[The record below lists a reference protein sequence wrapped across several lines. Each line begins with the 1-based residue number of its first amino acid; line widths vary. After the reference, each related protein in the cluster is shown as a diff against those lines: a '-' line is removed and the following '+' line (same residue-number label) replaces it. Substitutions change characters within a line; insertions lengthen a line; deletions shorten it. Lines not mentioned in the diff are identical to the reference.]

1 MGRGLVVADDVFEVF
16 VLVDHACDLV
26 MNDGD
31 VSGEAALGLL
41 ACQAIASDL
50 AVGARSGPV
59 ALPVTVA
66 DCVTRAHALASR
78 WDQATHRGEAAGLA
92 ALLAELRV
100 ELSGAC

>member
-1 MGRGLVVADDVFEVF
+1 MADDVFEVF

-26 MNDGD
+26 MTDGGT
-31 VSGEAALGLL
+31 SGETALGLL
-41 ACQAIASDL
+41 ACQAMASDL

-66 DCVTRAHALASR
+66 DCVTRADALTSR
-78 WDQATHRGEAAGLA
+78 WNQGQVQGEAAGLS

-100 ELSGAC
+100 ELTGAR

>member
-1 MGRGLVVADDVFEVF
+1 MADDVFEVF

-26 MNDGD
+26 MNDGA
-31 VSGEAALGLL
+31 VSGETALGLV

-59 ALPVTVA
+59 ALPASVA
-66 DCVTRAHALASR
+66 DCVTRADAVTSR
-78 WDQATHRGEAAGLA
+78 WDPATGEAAGLA

-100 ELSGAC
+100 ELTGAL